1 MTDAGRVRPLPAA
14 LLVTALVAY
23 PFIDRALHAQTVHA
37 VTDAMIYVLLALGLN
52 IVVGYAGLLDLGYA
66 AFFAIGAYTM
76 GLLNSPVLGSPLYG
90 HAWSFWVVIWI
101 AALVSA

>member
-1 MTDAGRVRPLPAA
+1 MV
-14 LLVTALVAY
+14 Y
-23 PFIDRALHAQTVHA
+23 PFLDHWLRAQTVTA

-52 IVVGYAGLLDLGYA
+52 IVVGYAGLSTSATRRLRHR
-66 AFFAIGAYTM
+66 AYTM

-101 AALVSA
+101 AASCRRAWM